1 MGEKKSCPAIFNKK
15 IYVQKRNNF
24 LCCVKKKIL
33 DQATPSP
40 DTPFQLK
47 CLVPNRENIS
57 PTLKYF
63 GVSHISFSL
72 KLQGYTVYIYLKEI
86 YLHLN
91 YIFISPILISHTTGH
106 EYSYLKCL
114 LDFDTHI
121 LLSPSYQVPLSMVC
135 IKGMTHTLPCGLISH
150 QNMADFSLFAS

>member
-1 MGEKKSCPAIFNKK
+1 MIDFSYPI
-15 IYVQKRNNF
+15 
-24 LCCVKKKIL
+24 KKKFVVRKKNL
-33 DQATPSP
+33 ESATPSP
-40 DTPFQLK
+40 RTLKVK
-47 CLVPNRENIS
+47 CLVPNRENTSSTHTMQI
-57 PTLKYF
+57 PYF

-72 KLQGYTVYIYLKEI
+72 NYKDINIVYIYLKEI
-86 YLHLN
+86 YLHSN

-106 EYSYLKCL
+106 EYSCLKCL

-121 LLSPSYQVPLSMVC
+121 LLSLSYQVPLSMVS